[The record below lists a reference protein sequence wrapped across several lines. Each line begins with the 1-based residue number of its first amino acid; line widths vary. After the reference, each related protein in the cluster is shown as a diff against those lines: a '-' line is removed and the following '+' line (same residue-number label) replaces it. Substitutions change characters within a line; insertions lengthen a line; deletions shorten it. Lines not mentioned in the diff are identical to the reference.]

1 MDKLGCD
8 YECRTVGEGIIK
20 YAIPDDW
27 FAKFDI
33 YDGFYP
39 IISIRVGKMQKYP
52 SIMELNLRV
61 IESPDDEYAGCM
73 ILEKDK
79 NIFFKIN
86 YMIDFLKAIEPLLI
100 D

>member
-1 MDKLGCD
+1 MDNLGCD

-33 YDGFYP
+33 DDGFYP

-52 SIMELNLRV
+52 SIMELNLSV

-73 ILEKDK
+73 VLAEKK
-79 NIFFKIN
+79 TITFKVN
-86 YMIDFLKAIEPLLI
+86 YMSDLTKAMES
-100 D
+100 